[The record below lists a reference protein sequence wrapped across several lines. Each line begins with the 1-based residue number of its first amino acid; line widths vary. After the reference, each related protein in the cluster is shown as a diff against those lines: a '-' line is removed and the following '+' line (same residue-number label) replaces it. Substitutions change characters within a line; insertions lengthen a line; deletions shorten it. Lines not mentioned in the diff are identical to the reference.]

1 MPKLDAKRIKG
12 WCRVVYTDATF
23 ALLIGVL
30 VTVGFLIA
38 GAGVLRPQELAPQGP
53 EVALTLS
60 KIFSSRWGSL
70 GGLLFMMGGTAA
82 LIATQVGQLAGWP
95 RLLADAFRLCIPGFK
110 RRFRWK
116 IQFRIFLVFFLI
128 TNLIIVYSFGLKP
141 VALVKLSAILDGLL
155 LTPLQAILVMVGLY
169 FVMPKLLSKE
179 AKSILKPHWIFA
191 AGLIVAFLVFSYF
204 CIFQI
209 PYIL

>member
-1 MPKLDAKRIKG
+1 
-12 WCRVVYTDATF
+12 
-23 ALLIGVL
+23 
-30 VTVGFLIA
+30 
-38 GAGVLRPQELAPQGP
+38 
-53 EVALTLS
+53 
-60 KIFSSRWGSL
+60 
-70 GGLLFMMGGTAA
+70 
-82 LIATQVGQLAGWP
+82 
-95 RLLADAFRLCIPGFK
+95 
-110 RRFRWK
+110 
-116 IQFRIFLVFFLI
+116 
-128 TNLIIVYSFGLKP
+128 